1 MLAIDALAIG
11 RTVLVDQAKKKAPV
25 AVAPGRE
32 SGDLTGTFVIVSSG
46 NNRKPPAIIPGCPG
60 QEYKL
65 CVCRHAPA
73 EFRPYLSHPQL
84 HRHAQQPDPPFLI
97 HWAITAVSLW
107 VASHL
112 FRGLKF
118 DGTGALVVSALLLG
132 LANAVVKPLLIVLT
146 LPLTLVT
153 FGLFLLVINA
163 LMILLVAALVK
174 GFRVSGFWT
183 ALFASIFISLLSIVI
198 GSFVTSNDPAEKVQM
213 PQSGNWL

>member
-1 MLAIDALAIG
+1 MKAKGFGSAVLEMRSPVNLQSPLGTTPASPMVTPAARRLPRRQGSLPPQPHYHVACSRDAHRQTAPRLPSPNRHPARHMLHN
-11 RTVLVDQAKKKAPV
+11 
-25 AVAPGRE
+25 
-32 SGDLTGTFVIVSSG
+32 LT
-46 NNRKPPAIIPGCPG
+46 
-60 QEYKL
+60 
-65 CVCRHAPA
+65 
-73 EFRPYLSHPQL
+73 
-84 HRHAQQPDPPFLI
+84 PFLI
-97 HWAITAVSLW
+97 HWAITAFSLW
-107 VASHL
+107 VASHI

-118 DGTGALVVSALLLG
+118 DTTGALVVSALLLG

-198 GSFVTSNDPAEKVQM
+198 GSFVTSDDPAEKVQM